1 MAVTAP
7 TETTPQVAAAAIE
20 VRGLRK
26 HFGGV
31 KALDGIDLAAGAG
44 EVLGIIGVNGAGKT
58 TLMNCI
64 CGIYLPDDGRVVIGG
79 RDVTGQAPHVIAHAG
94 VGRTFQVPRVFRKM
108 SLVDNLLVPV
118 LDRSASNRELAEAAE
133 AMLAQMRLAD
143 LRHNLAEELSGGQQ
157 KLLEMARMLMPDPTV
172 VMLDEPFAGVH
183 PTLCR
188 FMIERIEAMA
198 AGGKTVLLISH
209 DLTSIYRLSR
219 RVVALNQGRV
229 IAEGTVAG
237 IRANPAV
244 VEAYLGS

>member
-1 MAVTAP
+1 MS
-7 TETTPQVAAAAIE
+7 AALE

-26 HFGGV
+26 RFGGLT
-31 KALDGIDLAAGAG
+31 ALDGVDLEAHAG

-58 TLMNCI
+58 TLMNCL
-64 CGIYLPDDGRVVIGG
+64 CGIYRADEGRVLIGG
-79 RDVTGQAPHVIAHAG
+79 RDTTNLSPHQIAHHG

-108 SLVDNLLVPV
+108 SLIDNLLVPV
-118 LDRSASNRELAEAAE
+118 LDREAGDAELVARAEATLE
-133 AMLAQMRLAD
+133 RMRLIE
-143 LRHNLAEELSGGQQ
+143 LRHNFAEELSGGQQ
-157 KLLEMARMLMPDPTV
+157 KLLEMARMLMPDPQV

-219 RVVALNQGRV
+219 RVAALNEGRV
-229 IAEGTVAG
+229 IAVGGVDE
-237 IRANPAV
+237 IRGNAAV
-244 VEAYLGS
+244 VEAYLGN